1 MPYFYFD
8 LVVGE
13 EFKDQGGMI
22 LEDTQIAFEKA
33 DSLASELYIVR
44 PDLRSRG
51 CAVRLTDGE
60 NKELY
65 RTPLDPIPRS
75 AIACTSTRCY
85 MPMWGNAT
93 DAQQNSG
100 TSSKN
105 ISTHIHQKKG
115 VPEKKADLRIILQ
128 QPPR

>member
-33 DSLASELYIVR
+33 DSLASELYIVH
-44 PDLRSRG
+44 PELHSQG

-65 RTPLDPIPRS
+65 RTPVCTENLNPDVVVMKS
-75 AIACTSTRCY
+75 AKDR
-85 MPMWGNAT
+85 
-93 DAQQNSG
+93 
-100 TSSKN
+100 
-105 ISTHIHQKKG
+105 
-115 VPEKKADLRIILQ
+115 V
-128 QPPR
+128 

>member
-22 LEDTQIAFEKA
+22 LEDSQIAFEKA

-44 PDLRSRG
+44 PELRSRG

-65 RTPLDPIPRS
+65 RTPRGPQHAAARDTICPCGATLPRQEKFWDLS
-75 AIACTSTRCY
+75 PSIRDIWLLAES
-85 MPMWGNAT
+85 
-93 DAQQNSG
+93 SG
-100 TSSKN
+100 C
-105 ISTHIHQKKG
+105 
-115 VPEKKADLRIILQ
+115 
-128 QPPR
+128 

>member
-13 EFKDQGGMI
+13 ESKDQGGMI

-33 DSLASELYIVR
+33 DSLASELYMVR
-44 PDLRSRG
+44 PELRSRG

-65 RTPLDPIPRS
+65 RTPLDPIPTWAATARRS
-75 AIACTSTRCY
+75 ASY
-85 MPMWGNAT
+85 YLPMCGHAT
-93 DAQQNSG
+93 EAR
-100 TSSKN
+100 KN
-105 ISTHIHQKKG
+105 
-115 VPEKKADLRIILQ
+115 L
-128 QPPR
+128 

>member
-8 LVVGE
+8 LVVAE

-44 PDLRSRG
+44 PELRSRG

-65 RTPLDPIPRS
+65 RTPLDPIPTWATARPS
-75 AIACTSTRCY
+75 A
-85 MPMWGNAT
+85 
-93 DAQQNSG
+93 
-100 TSSKN
+100 
-105 ISTHIHQKKG
+105 
-115 VPEKKADLRIILQ
+115 
-128 QPPR
+128 